1 MGQLR
6 DEQRQ
11 RAISALNGFLS
22 TPLSNLV
29 QPSEDR
35 GWVCFTTLI
44 QCCEILNLEKMG

>member
-35 GWVCFTTLI
+35 AVNSVLQPLF
-44 QCCEILNLEKMG
+44 NVVRF